1 MFKNLVRRSKFQRIL
16 VSNNAPVTL
25 PLQADEILISLH
37 AGGPTPNLQQVAV
50 VRQTERD
57 ARDVLPYGEYDAST
71 YLNAKIS
78 GLGERVSLAA
88 RPTSTA
94 NATLASNSPAGVD
107 LMCGFADTVTFKTV
121 GNDVGS
127 VVVLI
132 ECINLVPVK

>member
-1 MFKNLVRRSKFQRIL
+1 MQKNLVRRSKFQRIL
-16 VSNNAPVTL
+16 VSNVAPVTIT
-25 PLQADEILISLH
+25 LQADEVLVSLH

-71 YLNAKIS
+71 YLNVKIS
-78 GLGERVSLAA
+78 GLGERVSLGA

-94 NATLASNSPAGVD
+94 NATLTSNSPAGVD
-107 LMCGFADTVTFKTV
+107 LLAGFADTVTFKTV
-121 GNDVGS
+121 GTDVGS

-132 ECINLVPVK
+132 ECINYERIK